1 MKILVIN
8 AGSSSLKYQLMDM
21 ADESVMAKGIC
32 ERITMQ
38 GSKMTH
44 QANGVKTIIESPMPT
59 HTEAMELV
67 LKTLLDEKIGVIKS
81 IKEITAVGHRILH
94 SGEDFNCSVVV
105 DDDAIAKCKNNIE
118 LGPLHMPGNISCVES
133 CREVMPGVPMVM
145 VFDTTFHSTMPPMA
159 YMYGIRYEDYE
170 KYHVRKYGF
179 HGTSHKFLAGE
190 AKKWLGGDKKL
201 IICHLG
207 NGSSL
212 SAVKDGKCID
222 TSMGFTPL
230 EGLVMGTRSGDI
242 DPAAV
247 AFLGKKLGKN
257 GDEMVQYLN
266 KECGLL
272 GISGYSSDSRDITA
286 GVIEGKPRAI
296 LAQEMLAYR
305 IKKYIGAYAA
315 ALNGVDAI
323 IFAGGIGEH
332 GPEVRDRIMQDMDYL
347 GIDFD
352 FDLNWKNPKGDVV
365 ELTKPGSKVKVAVIP
380 TNEEL
385 VIARETRDL
394 TANIVK

>member
-21 ADESVMAKGIC
+21 TTEAVMAKGVC

-44 QANGVKTIIESPMPT
+44 QANGVKTVIESPMPT

-67 LKTLLDEKIGVIKS
+67 LKALVDEKIGVIKS
-81 IKEITAVGHRILH
+81 VAEISAVGHRILH

-105 DDDAIAKCKNNIE
+105 DEDAIAKCKKNIE

-133 CREVMPGVPMVM
+133 CMKVMPGVPMVM
-145 VFDTTFHSTMPPMA
+145 VFDTTFHATMPAKA

-179 HGTSHKFLAGE
+179 HGTSHKYLAGE

-222 TSMGFTPL
+222 TTMGFTPL
-230 EGLVMGTRSGDI
+230 EGLLMGTRSGDI

-247 AFLGKKLGKN
+247 AFLGNKLGKN
-257 GDEMVQYLN
+257 NDEMVQYLN

-286 GVIEGKPRAI
+286 GVKEGNPRAI

-305 IKKYIGAYAA
+305 IKKYIGAFAA
-315 ALNGVDAI
+315 ALDGVDAI
-323 IFAGGIGEH
+323 IFSGGIGEH
-332 GPEVRDRIMQDMDYL
+332 GPEVRELIMKDMDYL
-347 GIDFD
+347 GIEFD
-352 FDLNWKNPKGDVV
+352 NDLNWNAPSADVV
-365 ELTKPGSKVKVAVIP
+365 VLTKPTSKVKVAVIP

-394 TANIVK
+394 TVNLIK

>member
-1 MKILVIN
+1 
-8 AGSSSLKYQLMDM
+8 
-21 ADESVMAKGIC
+21 
-32 ERITMQ
+32 
-38 GSKMTH
+38 
-44 QANGVKTIIESPMPT
+44 MPT

-105 DDDAIAKCKNNIE
+105 DDDAIAKCKKNIE

-266 KECGLL
+266 KECGFL
-272 GISGYSSDSRDITA
+272 GYQRYSSDSRDIRPA
-286 GVIEGKPRAI
+286 
-296 LAQEMLAYR
+296 
-305 IKKYIGAYAA
+305 
-315 ALNGVDAI
+315 
-323 IFAGGIGEH
+323 
-332 GPEVRDRIMQDMDYL
+332 
-347 GIDFD
+347 
-352 FDLNWKNPKGDVV
+352 
-365 ELTKPGSKVKVAVIP
+365 
-380 TNEEL
+380 
-385 VIARETRDL
+385 
-394 TANIVK
+394 